1 MKKFNKCICIALA
14 VIVLLAIPVHAEE
27 ASSRSSSYI
36 TSYDSYLYKS
46 ASNQIQVWFNVTGAG
61 RIEELGVSQIK
72 VQRSSTGTGNWVT
85 MKTYY
90 PEDYPEMIS
99 ENDFAHCSYVTYTGT
114 AGYYYRA
121 IVVFYGKNGNGFG
134 EIIDY
139 AEVLRL

>member
-1 MKKFNKCICIALA
+1 MKRINRYICLVMA
-14 VIVLLAIPVHAEE
+14 VVMLLAIPVHAEE
-27 ASSRSSSYI
+27 ISPWSSSYI
-36 TSYDSYLYKS
+36 GAYDSYLHKS
-46 ASNQIQVWFNVTGAG
+46 ATNQIQVWFEVTGMG
-61 RIEELGVSQIK
+61 MMDKLGVSEIK
-72 VQRSSTGTGNWVT
+72 VQRSSTGTGDWVT

-99 ENDFAHCSYVTYTGT
+99 ENDFYHNTYVTYTGT

-121 IVVFYGKNGNGFG
+121 IVTFYGEKGNGCG

>member
-1 MKKFNKCICIALA
+1 MKRINRYLCLVMAIIM
-14 VIVLLAIPVHAEE
+14 LLAIPVHAQE
-27 ASSRSSSYI
+27 ASTWASAYI

-46 ASNQIQVWFNVTGAG
+46 STNQIQVWFEVTGMG
-61 RIEELGVSQIK
+61 RVDELGVSEIR
-72 VQRSSTGTGNWVT
+72 VQRSSTGTGDWVT

-90 PEDYPEMIS
+90 PEDYPELLS
-99 ENDFAHCSYVTYTGT
+99 ENAFVHTGYVTYTGT

-121 IVVFYGKNGNGFG
+121 IVTFYSKKGNGSG

>member
-1 MKKFNKCICIALA
+1 MKRIFKYICLVMA
-14 VIVLLAIPVHAEE
+14 VVMLLANSVHADEITPW
-27 ASSRSSSYI
+27 ASSYI
-36 TSYDSYLYKS
+36 SSYDSYLYKS
-46 ASNQIQVWFNVTGAG
+46 APNQIQVWFEVTGMG
-61 RIEELGVSQIK
+61 RVDELGVSKIK
-72 VQRSSTGTGNWVT
+72 VQRSSTGTGDWVT

-99 ENDFAHCSYVTYTGT
+99 ENDFAHSTYVTYTGT

-121 IVVFYGKNGNGFG
+121 IVTFYSKKGNGCG

>member
-1 MKKFNKCICIALA
+1 MKRINRYICLVMAVAMLLA
-14 VIVLLAIPVHAEE
+14 VPVYAEE
-27 ASSRSSSYI
+27 VLPWSSSYI
-36 TSYDSYLYKS
+36 SSYDSYLYKS
-46 ASNQIQVWFNVTGAG
+46 APNQIQIWFEITGLF
-61 RIEELGVSQIK
+61 RVDELGVSEIK
-72 VQRSSTGTGNWVT
+72 VQRSSTGTGDWVT

-99 ENDFAHCSYVTYTGT
+99 ENDFYHNTYVTYTGT

-121 IVVFYGKNGNGFG
+121 VVTFYSKKGNGSG

>member
-1 MKKFNKCICIALA
+1 MRKINRCLCLVVA
-14 VIVLLAIPVHAEE
+14 VIMVLANPVYAQEPSTR
-27 ASSRSSSYI
+27 ASAYI
-36 TSYDSYLYKS
+36 SSYDSFLYKS

-61 RIEELGVSQIK
+61 RIDELGASEIK
-72 VQRSSTGTGNWVT
+72 VQRSSTGTGDWVT

-99 ENDFAHCSYVTYTGT
+99 ENAFYLNTYVTYTGT

-121 IVVFYGKNGNGFG
+121 IVTFYGKKGNGSG